1 MKAIMRTIEEHVNKD
16 LLTQAI
22 RFGGFGSETIED
34 DEFEFLLEQ
43 LKNLLAYVPTPE
55 ANVNPM
61 LLKIYGEDAPES
73 SKANVVSGQTY
84 RHLIR
89 SVYMG
94 MIAMQALGGK
104 FYETK

>member
-1 MKAIMRTIEEHVNKD
+1 
-16 LLTQAI
+16 
-22 RFGGFGSETIED
+22 
-34 DEFEFLLEQ
+34 
-43 LKNLLAYVPTPE
+43 
-55 ANVNPM
+55 M

-94 MIAMQALGGK
+94 VTAMQALGGK
-104 FYETK
+104 FHLQDVDIKE